1 MAKLARMKIGPF
13 LVVSILTLLAA
24 ACTTP
29 AAPGASDT
37 PDAGEIASDAVE
49 SAAGSE
55 TDAEHEED
63 EEHNEQEEAEE
74 LTMLAVPELP
84 ALALDGRPLRVVAT
98 TSIIGDVAAAIGGD
112 AIDLTTLMGPGVDP
126 HSYQPAA
133 ADLTAAAQADLI
145 LVNGWNLEE
154 GLVDDL
160 ATIGGDVPLV
170 PVNAGL
176 TPREFG
182 EEIGHDEEDDAE
194 ADHEGEAG
202 DEEHDHGAA
211 DPHTW
216 LDVANVRLWGQT
228 LASVFSAL
236 DPDNAST
243 YQANAAAYDAELAAL
258 DAEIRQQLAAIPSDR
273 RVLVTNHD
281 AFGYLAAAYGFE
293 VLGTILPA
301 NSTTAEPTASD
312 LADLIRLMDE
322 EGVCAVFTE
331 NTVSD
336 RLGQTVAA
344 ELDGCDTVQ
353 VLSLYSGALG
363 PADGEASTY
372 IDLMRANSATLV
384 AGLGEG

>member
-1 MAKLARMKIGPF
+1 MTKLWLWAGRRSVLIVA
-13 LVVSILTLLAA
+13 LAAILLAA
-24 ACTTP
+24 CAGP
-29 AAPGASDT
+29 AT
-37 PDAGEIASDAVE
+37 EE
-49 SAAGSE
+49 TAGSE
-55 TDAEHEED
+55 TADALD
-63 EEHNEQEEAEE
+63 GLAV
-74 LTMLAVPELP
+74 LAVPELP
-84 ALALDGRPLRVVAT
+84 VAALDGRPLRVVAT
-98 TSIIGDVAAAIGGD
+98 TSIIGDVASRIGGQ

-145 LVNGWNLEE
+145 LINGWDLEE

-160 ATIGGDVPLV
+160 ANIGGGVPLV

-182 EEIGHDEEDDAE
+182 EEAGHDEDGEGEGDHDE
-194 ADHEGEAG
+194 TDADHEEGEDDHG
-202 DEEHDHGAA
+202 HGAA

-216 LDVANVRLWGQT
+216 LDVATVRLWSQT

-236 DPDNAST
+236 DPDNADA
-243 YQANAAAYDAELAAL
+243 YRANAAAYDSELAAL
-258 DAEIRQQLAAIPSDR
+258 DAELRQQVAAIPADK

-301 NSTTAEPTASD
+301 SSTTAEPTASD
-312 LADLIRLMDE
+312 LANLIRLME
-322 EGVCAVFTE
+322 QEGVCAVFTE
-331 NTVSD
+331 TTVSD

-344 ELDGCDTVQ
+344 ELDNCDTVQ
-353 VLSLYSGALG
+353 LLPLYSGALG
-363 PADGEASTY
+363 PAGGEASSY
-372 IDLMRANSATLV
+372 IDLMRANMATLV